1 MIEFQNVNYIV
12 KDGTID
18 KEIIKDISF
27 KLPSCGMVVL
37 SGKSG
42 SGKTTILNL
51 ITNTIKKSSGK
62 IFFDGH
68 DYDTK
73 KRSEIDLIR
82 KNDISVVYQNE
93 GLIEDLTIEENL
105 KVCLCA
111 KGIAFSDVKGLYEQ
125 YIEMLGLSMCL
136 NTKAYNL
143 SGGERVRVR
152 ILQAIIVEPKVLILD
167 EPTASLDLENSKIVM
182 EFLNSIKDKILI
194 VLSTHDLELLDGYEY
209 SIIKINYGRIEYIN
223 ILDTTLNQKDEL
235 KRGKTNIKYISKKV
249 FRQKNIRV
257 VLNTVLLFVSMCFF
271 LITCIFSTFSSGDF
285 WYESYHITNYD
296 TYIISNSSIESLIYN
311 NINYSIIE
319 NEGNK
324 MYEFAKNSK
333 LKYRKY
339 YYDYLNK
346 DFLGIGENMVIDES
360 YSDYEIGITDYSL
373 NELKKNNILKTKS
386 GLNETITIDNTNFI
400 IKKII
405 KTNYKWYNK
414 LSNAKKEE
422 KEAYKEVFYKN
433 VYMNYKTASEMDA
446 IINKSK
452 TVIYNNEKYCVMKVS
467 DLEEGMYSGSKEL
480 QNDNE
485 ILITTSFIKEYY
497 KEEVTSSNIYDYI
510 GKHIEYCGRDYI
522 IKGACILRGI
532 VCTENEYK
540 TYQNTISPSSKEF
553 ISTTLSDKKGAY
565 ELKDFLETEYLN
577 VDIISPFDN
586 DISDIYMV
594 FRTLKKISLFLSVIS
609 LIFILVSSL
618 FLINDLLK
626 INIRS
631 IGILKSFG
639 LSNSNICLLM
649 FKKLFKIV
657 LMVMI
662 PSIAITIA
670 VYIGINMEYIVG
682 MPFDHFIIKFN
693 YLFFALYILA
703 TLMSV
708 YIIYKV
714 FINMAM
720 QRTINDLIKG
730 KE

>member
-257 VLNTVLLFVSMCFF
+257 VLNTVLLCISMVLVMLPCMMAFYNKADFF
-271 LITCIFSTFSSGDF
+271 YNAYKTID
-285 WYESYHITNYD
+285 YD
-296 TYIISNSSIESLIYN
+296 TYIISSVNYERMYTDMNTIYYDNFDTHKYKKLKFREFNYQAYEIIGNIKN
-311 NINYSIIE
+311 NIIVDNDIQTNGIVLTDYMIYMMKENGLVKKDVSIGSTINLSGNDLVIVDVVETNYLWYLSLDKNNMIVEGAYVDIYYKNIFL
-319 NEGNK
+319 NEE
-324 MYEFAKNSK
+324 YAKK
-333 LKYRKY
+333 LMDSYDDEEAKYRKNNFVCVDLSDEKESRKLLEY
-339 YYDYLNK
+339 LYKQKYEVISPYDDDIKNSLKEYLMILKFNK
-346 DFLGIGENMVIDES
+346 YLFPLELTMMVISMYYLIVILLNSNRKKLGLLKS
-360 YSDYEIGITDYSL
+360 YGMNNSQIIFAMDYKFIGTL
-373 NELKKNNILKTKS
+373 ILS
-386 GLNETITIDNTNFI
+386 YASANVLYLIYFFWTNKFI
-400 IKKII
+400 IKS
-405 KTNYKWYNK
+405 TQFN
-414 LSNAKKEE
+414 
-422 KEAYKEVFYKN
+422 
-433 VYMNYKTASEMDA
+433 
-446 IINKSK
+446 
-452 TVIYNNEKYCVMKVS
+452 
-467 DLEEGMYSGSKEL
+467 
-480 QNDNE
+480 
-485 ILITTSFIKEYY
+485 
-497 KEEVTSSNIYDYI
+497 
-510 GKHIEYCGRDYI
+510 DYI
-522 IKGACILRGI
+522 IPYNYLGLIFYTVIFAL
-532 VCTENEYK
+532 
-540 TYQNTISPSSKEF
+540 ISAVLLYISKKK
-553 ISTTLSDKKGAY
+553 LDKK
-565 ELKDFLETEYLN
+565 
-577 VDIISPFDN
+577 DI
-586 DISDIYMV
+586 
-594 FRTLKKISLFLSVIS
+594 L
-609 LIFILVSSL
+609 
-618 FLINDLLK
+618 DLLK
-626 INIRS
+626 
-631 IGILKSFG
+631 K
-639 LSNSNICLLM
+639 
-649 FKKLFKIV
+649 
-657 LMVMI
+657 
-662 PSIAITIA
+662 
-670 VYIGINMEYIVG
+670 
-682 MPFDHFIIKFN
+682 
-693 YLFFALYILA
+693 
-703 TLMSV
+703 
-708 YIIYKV
+708 
-714 FINMAM
+714 
-720 QRTINDLIKG
+720 
-730 KE
+730 

>member
-257 VLNTVLLFVSMCFF
+257 VLNTVLLCISMVLVMLPCMMAFYNKADFF
-271 LITCIFSTFSSGDF
+271 YNAYKTID
-285 WYESYHITNYD
+285 YD
-296 TYIISNSSIESLIYN
+296 TYIISSVNYERMYTDMNTIYYDNFDTHKYKKLKFREFNYQAYEIIGNIKN
-311 NINYSIIE
+311 NIIVDNDIQTNGIVLTDYMIYMMKENGLVKKDVSIGSTINLSGNDLVIVDVVETNYLWYLSLDKNNMIVEGAYVDIYYKNIFL
-319 NEGNK
+319 NEE
-324 MYEFAKNSK
+324 YAKK
-333 LKYRKY
+333 LMDSYDDEEAKYRKNNFVCVDLSDEKESRKLLEY
-339 YYDYLNK
+339 LYKQKYEVISPYDDDIKNSLKEYLMILKFNK
-346 DFLGIGENMVIDES
+346 YLFPLELTMMVISMYYLIVSLLNSNRKKLGLLKS
-360 YSDYEIGITDYSL
+360 YGMNNSQIIFAMDYKFIGTL
-373 NELKKNNILKTKS
+373 ILS
-386 GLNETITIDNTNFI
+386 YASANVLYLIYFFWTNKFI
-400 IKKII
+400 IKS
-405 KTNYKWYNK
+405 TQFN
-414 LSNAKKEE
+414 
-422 KEAYKEVFYKN
+422 
-433 VYMNYKTASEMDA
+433 
-446 IINKSK
+446 
-452 TVIYNNEKYCVMKVS
+452 
-467 DLEEGMYSGSKEL
+467 
-480 QNDNE
+480 
-485 ILITTSFIKEYY
+485 
-497 KEEVTSSNIYDYI
+497 
-510 GKHIEYCGRDYI
+510 DYI
-522 IKGACILRGI
+522 IPYNYLGLIFYTVIFAL
-532 VCTENEYK
+532 
-540 TYQNTISPSSKEF
+540 ISAVLLYISKKK
-553 ISTTLSDKKGAY
+553 LDKK
-565 ELKDFLETEYLN
+565 
-577 VDIISPFDN
+577 DI
-586 DISDIYMV
+586 
-594 FRTLKKISLFLSVIS
+594 L
-609 LIFILVSSL
+609 
-618 FLINDLLK
+618 DLLK
-626 INIRS
+626 
-631 IGILKSFG
+631 K
-639 LSNSNICLLM
+639 
-649 FKKLFKIV
+649 
-657 LMVMI
+657 
-662 PSIAITIA
+662 
-670 VYIGINMEYIVG
+670 
-682 MPFDHFIIKFN
+682 
-693 YLFFALYILA
+693 
-703 TLMSV
+703 
-708 YIIYKV
+708 
-714 FINMAM
+714 
-720 QRTINDLIKG
+720 
-730 KE
+730 

>member
-37 SGKSG
+37 RGKSG

-257 VLNTVLLFVSMCFF
+257 VLNTVLLCISMVLVMLPCMMAFYNKADFF
-271 LITCIFSTFSSGDF
+271 YNAYKIID
-285 WYESYHITNYD
+285 YD
-296 TYIISNSSIESLIYN
+296 TYIISSVNYERMYTDMNTIYYDNFDTHKYKKLKFREFNYQAYEIIGNIKN
-311 NINYSIIE
+311 NIIVDNDIQTNGIVLTDYMIYMMKENGLVKKDVSIGSTINLSGNDLVIVDVVETNYLWYLSLDKNNMIVEGAYVDIYYKNIFL
-319 NEGNK
+319 NEE
-324 MYEFAKNSK
+324 YAKK
-333 LKYRKY
+333 LMDSYDDEEAKYRKNNFVCVDLSDEKESRKLLEY
-339 YYDYLNK
+339 LYKQKYEVISPYDDDIKNSLKEYLMILKFNK
-346 DFLGIGENMVIDES
+346 YLFPLELTMMVISMYYLIVSLLNSNRKKLGLLKS
-360 YSDYEIGITDYSL
+360 YGMNNSQIIFAMDYKFIGNL
-373 NELKKNNILKTKS
+373 ILS
-386 GLNETITIDNTNFI
+386 YASANVLYLIYFFWTNKFI
-400 IKKII
+400 IKS
-405 KTNYKWYNK
+405 TQFN
-414 LSNAKKEE
+414 
-422 KEAYKEVFYKN
+422 
-433 VYMNYKTASEMDA
+433 
-446 IINKSK
+446 
-452 TVIYNNEKYCVMKVS
+452 
-467 DLEEGMYSGSKEL
+467 
-480 QNDNE
+480 
-485 ILITTSFIKEYY
+485 
-497 KEEVTSSNIYDYI
+497 
-510 GKHIEYCGRDYI
+510 DYI
-522 IKGACILRGI
+522 IPYNYLGLIFYTVIFAL
-532 VCTENEYK
+532 
-540 TYQNTISPSSKEF
+540 ISAVLLYISKKK
-553 ISTTLSDKKGAY
+553 LDKK
-565 ELKDFLETEYLN
+565 
-577 VDIISPFDN
+577 DI
-586 DISDIYMV
+586 
-594 FRTLKKISLFLSVIS
+594 L
-609 LIFILVSSL
+609 
-618 FLINDLLK
+618 DLLK
-626 INIRS
+626 
-631 IGILKSFG
+631 K
-639 LSNSNICLLM
+639 
-649 FKKLFKIV
+649 
-657 LMVMI
+657 
-662 PSIAITIA
+662 
-670 VYIGINMEYIVG
+670 
-682 MPFDHFIIKFN
+682 
-693 YLFFALYILA
+693 
-703 TLMSV
+703 
-708 YIIYKV
+708 
-714 FINMAM
+714 
-720 QRTINDLIKG
+720 
-730 KE
+730 

>member
-257 VLNTVLLFVSMCFF
+257 VLNTVLLCISMVLVMLPCMMAFYNKVDFF
-271 LITCIFSTFSSGDF
+271 YNAYKTID
-285 WYESYHITNYD
+285 YD
-296 TYIISNSSIESLIYN
+296 TYIISSVNYERMYTDMNTIYYDNFDTHKYKKLKFREFNYQAYEIIGNIKN
-311 NINYSIIE
+311 NIIVDNDIQTNGIVLTDYMIYMMKENGLVKKDVSIGSTINLSGNDLVIVDVVETNYLWYLSLDKNNMIVEGAYVDIYYKNIFL
-319 NEGNK
+319 NEE
-324 MYEFAKNSK
+324 YAKK
-333 LKYRKY
+333 LMDSYDDEEAKYRKNNFVCVDLSDEKESRKLLEY
-339 YYDYLNK
+339 LYKQKYEVISPYDDDIKNSLKEYLMILKFNK
-346 DFLGIGENMVIDES
+346 YLFPLELTMMVISMYYLIVSLLNSNRKKLGLLKS
-360 YSDYEIGITDYSL
+360 YGMNNSQIIFAMDYKFIGTL
-373 NELKKNNILKTKS
+373 ILS
-386 GLNETITIDNTNFI
+386 YASANVLYLIYFFWTNKFI
-400 IKKII
+400 IKS
-405 KTNYKWYNK
+405 TQFN
-414 LSNAKKEE
+414 
-422 KEAYKEVFYKN
+422 
-433 VYMNYKTASEMDA
+433 
-446 IINKSK
+446 
-452 TVIYNNEKYCVMKVS
+452 
-467 DLEEGMYSGSKEL
+467 
-480 QNDNE
+480 
-485 ILITTSFIKEYY
+485 
-497 KEEVTSSNIYDYI
+497 
-510 GKHIEYCGRDYI
+510 DYI
-522 IKGACILRGI
+522 IPYNYLGLIFYTVIFAL
-532 VCTENEYK
+532 
-540 TYQNTISPSSKEF
+540 ISAVLLYISKKK
-553 ISTTLSDKKGAY
+553 LDKK
-565 ELKDFLETEYLN
+565 
-577 VDIISPFDN
+577 DI
-586 DISDIYMV
+586 
-594 FRTLKKISLFLSVIS
+594 L
-609 LIFILVSSL
+609 
-618 FLINDLLK
+618 DLLK
-626 INIRS
+626 
-631 IGILKSFG
+631 K
-639 LSNSNICLLM
+639 
-649 FKKLFKIV
+649 
-657 LMVMI
+657 
-662 PSIAITIA
+662 
-670 VYIGINMEYIVG
+670 
-682 MPFDHFIIKFN
+682 
-693 YLFFALYILA
+693 
-703 TLMSV
+703 
-708 YIIYKV
+708 
-714 FINMAM
+714 
-720 QRTINDLIKG
+720 
-730 KE
+730 

>member
-1 MIEFQNVNYIV
+1 
-12 KDGTID
+12 
-18 KEIIKDISF
+18 
-27 KLPSCGMVVL
+27 
-37 SGKSG
+37 
-42 SGKTTILNL
+42 
-51 ITNTIKKSSGK
+51 
-62 IFFDGH
+62 
-68 DYDTK
+68 
-73 KRSEIDLIR
+73 
-82 KNDISVVYQNE
+82 
-93 GLIEDLTIEENL
+93 
-105 KVCLCA
+105 
-111 KGIAFSDVKGLYEQ
+111 
-125 YIEMLGLSMCL
+125 
-136 NTKAYNL
+136 
-143 SGGERVRVR
+143 
-152 ILQAIIVEPKVLILD
+152 
-167 EPTASLDLENSKIVM
+167 
-182 EFLNSIKDKILI
+182 
-194 VLSTHDLELLDGYEY
+194 
-209 SIIKINYGRIEYIN
+209 
-223 ILDTTLNQKDEL
+223 
-235 KRGKTNIKYISKKV
+235 
-249 FRQKNIRV
+249 
-257 VLNTVLLFVSMCFF
+257 
-271 LITCIFSTFSSGDF
+271 
-285 WYESYHITNYD
+285 
-296 TYIISNSSIESLIYN
+296 
-311 NINYSIIE
+311 
-319 NEGNK
+319 
-324 MYEFAKNSK
+324 
-333 LKYRKY
+333 
-339 YYDYLNK
+339 
-346 DFLGIGENMVIDES
+346 
-360 YSDYEIGITDYSL
+360 
-373 NELKKNNILKTKS
+373 
-386 GLNETITIDNTNFI
+386 
-400 IKKII
+400 
-405 KTNYKWYNK
+405 
-414 LSNAKKEE
+414 
-422 KEAYKEVFYKN
+422 
-433 VYMNYKTASEMDA
+433 MNYKTASEMDA

-467 DLEEGMYSGSKEL
+467 DLEEGMYYGSKEL

-497 KEEVTSSNIYDYI
+497 NEEVTSSNIYDYI

-586 DISDIYMV
+586 DISDIYMI

-714 FINMAM
+714 LMNIAM
-720 QRTINDLIKG
+720 QRTINDLIKD

>member
-257 VLNTVLLFVSMCFF
+257 VLNTVLLCISMVLVMLPCMMAFYNKADFF
-271 LITCIFSTFSSGDF
+271 YNAYKTID
-285 WYESYHITNYD
+285 YD
-296 TYIISNSSIESLIYN
+296 TYIISSVNYERMYTDMNTIYYDNFDTHKYKKLKFREFNYQAYEIIGNIKN
-311 NINYSIIE
+311 NIIVDNDIQTNGIVLTDYMIYMMKENGLVKKDVSIGSTINLSGNDLVIVDVVETNYLWYLSLDKNNMIVEGAYVDIYYKNIFL
-319 NEGNK
+319 NEE
-324 MYEFAKNSK
+324 YAKK
-333 LKYRKY
+333 LMDSYDDEEAKYRKNNFVCVDLSDEKESRKLLEY
-339 YYDYLNK
+339 LYKQKYEVISPYDDDIKNSLKEYLMILKFNK
-346 DFLGIGENMVIDES
+346 YLFPLELTMMVISMYYLIVSLLNSNRKKLGLLKS
-360 YSDYEIGITDYSL
+360 YGMNNSQIIFAMDYKFIGNL
-373 NELKKNNILKTKS
+373 ILS
-386 GLNETITIDNTNFI
+386 YASANVLYLIYFFWTNKFI
-400 IKKII
+400 IKS
-405 KTNYKWYNK
+405 TQFN
-414 LSNAKKEE
+414 
-422 KEAYKEVFYKN
+422 
-433 VYMNYKTASEMDA
+433 
-446 IINKSK
+446 
-452 TVIYNNEKYCVMKVS
+452 
-467 DLEEGMYSGSKEL
+467 
-480 QNDNE
+480 
-485 ILITTSFIKEYY
+485 
-497 KEEVTSSNIYDYI
+497 
-510 GKHIEYCGRDYI
+510 DYI
-522 IKGACILRGI
+522 IPYNYLGLIFYTVIFAL
-532 VCTENEYK
+532 
-540 TYQNTISPSSKEF
+540 ISAVLLYISKKK
-553 ISTTLSDKKGAY
+553 LDKK
-565 ELKDFLETEYLN
+565 
-577 VDIISPFDN
+577 DI
-586 DISDIYMV
+586 
-594 FRTLKKISLFLSVIS
+594 L
-609 LIFILVSSL
+609 
-618 FLINDLLK
+618 DLLK
-626 INIRS
+626 
-631 IGILKSFG
+631 K
-639 LSNSNICLLM
+639 
-649 FKKLFKIV
+649 
-657 LMVMI
+657 
-662 PSIAITIA
+662 
-670 VYIGINMEYIVG
+670 
-682 MPFDHFIIKFN
+682 
-693 YLFFALYILA
+693 
-703 TLMSV
+703 
-708 YIIYKV
+708 
-714 FINMAM
+714 
-720 QRTINDLIKG
+720 
-730 KE
+730 

>member
-18 KEIIKDISF
+18 KEIIKDVSF

-257 VLNTVLLFVSMCFF
+257 VLNTVLLCISMVLVMLPCMMAFYNKADFF
-271 LITCIFSTFSSGDF
+271 YNAYKTID
-285 WYESYHITNYD
+285 YD
-296 TYIISNSSIESLIYN
+296 TYIISSVNYERMYTDMNTIYYDNFDTHKYKKLKFREFNYQAYEIIGNIKN
-311 NINYSIIE
+311 NIIVDNDIQTNGIVLTDYMIYMMKENGLVKKDVSIGSTINLSGNDLVIVDVVETNYLWYLSLDKNNMIVEGAYVDIYYKNIFL
-319 NEGNK
+319 NEE
-324 MYEFAKNSK
+324 YAKK
-333 LKYRKY
+333 LMDSYDDEEAKYRKNNFVCVDLSDEKESRKLLEY
-339 YYDYLNK
+339 LYKQKYEVISPYDDDIKNSLKEYLMILKFNK
-346 DFLGIGENMVIDES
+346 YLFPLELTMMVISMYYLIVSLLNSNRKKLGLLKS
-360 YSDYEIGITDYSL
+360 YGMNNSQIIFAMDYKFIGTL
-373 NELKKNNILKTKS
+373 ILS
-386 GLNETITIDNTNFI
+386 YASANVLYLIYFFWTNKFI
-400 IKKII
+400 IKS
-405 KTNYKWYNK
+405 TQFN
-414 LSNAKKEE
+414 
-422 KEAYKEVFYKN
+422 
-433 VYMNYKTASEMDA
+433 
-446 IINKSK
+446 
-452 TVIYNNEKYCVMKVS
+452 
-467 DLEEGMYSGSKEL
+467 
-480 QNDNE
+480 
-485 ILITTSFIKEYY
+485 
-497 KEEVTSSNIYDYI
+497 
-510 GKHIEYCGRDYI
+510 DYI
-522 IKGACILRGI
+522 IPYNYLGLIFYTVIFAL
-532 VCTENEYK
+532 
-540 TYQNTISPSSKEF
+540 ISAVLLYISKKK
-553 ISTTLSDKKGAY
+553 LDKK
-565 ELKDFLETEYLN
+565 
-577 VDIISPFDN
+577 DI
-586 DISDIYMV
+586 
-594 FRTLKKISLFLSVIS
+594 L
-609 LIFILVSSL
+609 
-618 FLINDLLK
+618 DLLK
-626 INIRS
+626 
-631 IGILKSFG
+631 K
-639 LSNSNICLLM
+639 
-649 FKKLFKIV
+649 
-657 LMVMI
+657 
-662 PSIAITIA
+662 
-670 VYIGINMEYIVG
+670 
-682 MPFDHFIIKFN
+682 
-693 YLFFALYILA
+693 
-703 TLMSV
+703 
-708 YIIYKV
+708 
-714 FINMAM
+714 
-720 QRTINDLIKG
+720 
-730 KE
+730 

>member
-111 KGIAFSDVKGLYEQ
+111 KGIAFFDVKGLYEQ

-257 VLNTVLLFVSMCFF
+257 VLNTVLLCISMVLVMLPCMMAFYNKADFF
-271 LITCIFSTFSSGDF
+271 YNAYKTID
-285 WYESYHITNYD
+285 YD
-296 TYIISNSSIESLIYN
+296 TYIISSVNYERMYTDMNTIYYDNFDTHKYKKLKFREFNYQAYEIIGNIKN
-311 NINYSIIE
+311 NIIVDNDIQTNGIVLTDYMIYMMKENGLVKKDVSIGSTINLSGNDLVIVDVVETNYLWYLSLDKNNMIVEGAYVDIYYKNIFL
-319 NEGNK
+319 NEE
-324 MYEFAKNSK
+324 YAKK
-333 LKYRKY
+333 LMDSYDDEEAKYRKNNFVCVDLSDEKESRKLLEY
-339 YYDYLNK
+339 LYKQKYEVISPYDDDIKNSLKEYLMILKFNK
-346 DFLGIGENMVIDES
+346 YLFPLELTMMVISMYYLIVSLLNSNRKKLGLLKS
-360 YSDYEIGITDYSL
+360 YGMNNSQIIFAMDYKFIGNL
-373 NELKKNNILKTKS
+373 ILS
-386 GLNETITIDNTNFI
+386 YASANVLYLIYFFWTNKFI
-400 IKKII
+400 IKS
-405 KTNYKWYNK
+405 TQFN
-414 LSNAKKEE
+414 
-422 KEAYKEVFYKN
+422 
-433 VYMNYKTASEMDA
+433 
-446 IINKSK
+446 
-452 TVIYNNEKYCVMKVS
+452 
-467 DLEEGMYSGSKEL
+467 
-480 QNDNE
+480 
-485 ILITTSFIKEYY
+485 
-497 KEEVTSSNIYDYI
+497 
-510 GKHIEYCGRDYI
+510 DYI
-522 IKGACILRGI
+522 IPYNYLGLIFYTVIFAL
-532 VCTENEYK
+532 
-540 TYQNTISPSSKEF
+540 ISAVLLYISKKK
-553 ISTTLSDKKGAY
+553 LDKK
-565 ELKDFLETEYLN
+565 
-577 VDIISPFDN
+577 DI
-586 DISDIYMV
+586 
-594 FRTLKKISLFLSVIS
+594 L
-609 LIFILVSSL
+609 
-618 FLINDLLK
+618 DLLK
-626 INIRS
+626 
-631 IGILKSFG
+631 K
-639 LSNSNICLLM
+639 
-649 FKKLFKIV
+649 
-657 LMVMI
+657 
-662 PSIAITIA
+662 
-670 VYIGINMEYIVG
+670 
-682 MPFDHFIIKFN
+682 
-693 YLFFALYILA
+693 
-703 TLMSV
+703 
-708 YIIYKV
+708 
-714 FINMAM
+714 
-720 QRTINDLIKG
+720 
-730 KE
+730 

>member
-18 KEIIKDISF
+18 KEIIKDVSF

-257 VLNTVLLFVSMCFF
+257 VLNTVLLCISMVLVMLPCMMAFYNKADFF
-271 LITCIFSTFSSGDF
+271 YNAYKTID
-285 WYESYHITNYD
+285 YD
-296 TYIISNSSIESLIYN
+296 TYIISSVNYERMYTDMNTIYYDNFDTHKYKKLKFREFNYQAYEIIGNIKN
-311 NINYSIIE
+311 NIIVDNDIQTNGIVLTDYMIYMMKENGLVKKDVSIGSTINLSGNDLVIVDVVETNYLWYLSLDKNNMIVEGAYVDIYYKNIFL
-319 NEGNK
+319 NEE
-324 MYEFAKNSK
+324 YAKK
-333 LKYRKY
+333 LMDSYDDEEAKYRKNNFVCVDLSDEKESRKLLEY
-339 YYDYLNK
+339 LYKQKYEVISPYDDDIKNSLKEYLMILKFNK
-346 DFLGIGENMVIDES
+346 YLFPLELTIMVISMYYLIVSLLNSNRKKLGLLKS
-360 YSDYEIGITDYSL
+360 YGMNNSQIIFAMDYKFIGNL
-373 NELKKNNILKTKS
+373 ILS
-386 GLNETITIDNTNFI
+386 YASANVLYLIYFFWTNKFI
-400 IKKII
+400 IKS
-405 KTNYKWYNK
+405 TQFN
-414 LSNAKKEE
+414 
-422 KEAYKEVFYKN
+422 
-433 VYMNYKTASEMDA
+433 
-446 IINKSK
+446 
-452 TVIYNNEKYCVMKVS
+452 
-467 DLEEGMYSGSKEL
+467 
-480 QNDNE
+480 
-485 ILITTSFIKEYY
+485 
-497 KEEVTSSNIYDYI
+497 
-510 GKHIEYCGRDYI
+510 DYI
-522 IKGACILRGI
+522 IPYNYLGLIFYTVIFAL
-532 VCTENEYK
+532 
-540 TYQNTISPSSKEF
+540 ISAVLLYISKKK
-553 ISTTLSDKKGAY
+553 LDKK
-565 ELKDFLETEYLN
+565 
-577 VDIISPFDN
+577 DI
-586 DISDIYMV
+586 
-594 FRTLKKISLFLSVIS
+594 L
-609 LIFILVSSL
+609 
-618 FLINDLLK
+618 DLLK
-626 INIRS
+626 
-631 IGILKSFG
+631 K
-639 LSNSNICLLM
+639 
-649 FKKLFKIV
+649 
-657 LMVMI
+657 
-662 PSIAITIA
+662 
-670 VYIGINMEYIVG
+670 
-682 MPFDHFIIKFN
+682 
-693 YLFFALYILA
+693 
-703 TLMSV
+703 
-708 YIIYKV
+708 
-714 FINMAM
+714 
-720 QRTINDLIKG
+720 
-730 KE
+730 

>member
-257 VLNTVLLFVSMCFF
+257 VLNTVLLCISMVLVMLPCMMAFYNKADFF
-271 LITCIFSTFSSGDF
+271 YNAYKTID
-285 WYESYHITNYD
+285 YD
-296 TYIISNSSIESLIYN
+296 TYIISSVNYERMYTDMNTIYYDNFDTHKYKKLKFREFNYQAYEIIGNIKN
-311 NINYSIIE
+311 NIIVDNDIQTNGIVLTDYMIYMMKENGLVKKDVSIGSTINLSGNDLVIVDVVETNYLWYLSLDKNNMIVEGAYVDIYYKNIFL
-319 NEGNK
+319 NEE
-324 MYEFAKNSK
+324 YAKK
-333 LKYRKY
+333 LMDSYDDEEAKYRKNNFVCVDLSDEKESRKLLEY
-339 YYDYLNK
+339 LYKQKYEVISPYDDDIKNSLKEYLMILKFNK
-346 DFLGIGENMVIDES
+346 YLFPLELTMMVISMYYLIVSLLNSNRKKLGLLKS
-360 YSDYEIGITDYSL
+360 YGMNNRQIIFAMDYKFIGTL
-373 NELKKNNILKTKS
+373 ILS
-386 GLNETITIDNTNFI
+386 YASANVLYLIYFFWTNKFI
-400 IKKII
+400 IKS
-405 KTNYKWYNK
+405 TQFN
-414 LSNAKKEE
+414 
-422 KEAYKEVFYKN
+422 
-433 VYMNYKTASEMDA
+433 
-446 IINKSK
+446 
-452 TVIYNNEKYCVMKVS
+452 
-467 DLEEGMYSGSKEL
+467 
-480 QNDNE
+480 
-485 ILITTSFIKEYY
+485 
-497 KEEVTSSNIYDYI
+497 
-510 GKHIEYCGRDYI
+510 DYI
-522 IKGACILRGI
+522 IPYNYLGLIFYTVIFAL
-532 VCTENEYK
+532 
-540 TYQNTISPSSKEF
+540 ISAVLLYISKKK
-553 ISTTLSDKKGAY
+553 LDKK
-565 ELKDFLETEYLN
+565 
-577 VDIISPFDN
+577 DI
-586 DISDIYMV
+586 
-594 FRTLKKISLFLSVIS
+594 L
-609 LIFILVSSL
+609 
-618 FLINDLLK
+618 DLLK
-626 INIRS
+626 
-631 IGILKSFG
+631 K
-639 LSNSNICLLM
+639 
-649 FKKLFKIV
+649 
-657 LMVMI
+657 
-662 PSIAITIA
+662 
-670 VYIGINMEYIVG
+670 
-682 MPFDHFIIKFN
+682 
-693 YLFFALYILA
+693 
-703 TLMSV
+703 
-708 YIIYKV
+708 
-714 FINMAM
+714 
-720 QRTINDLIKG
+720 
-730 KE
+730 

>member
-18 KEIIKDISF
+18 KEIIKDVSF

-152 ILQAIIVEPKVLILD
+152 ILQAIIVEPKALILD

-257 VLNTVLLFVSMCFF
+257 VLNTVLLCISMVLVMLPCMMAFYNKADFF
-271 LITCIFSTFSSGDF
+271 YNAYKTID
-285 WYESYHITNYD
+285 YD
-296 TYIISNSSIESLIYN
+296 TYIISSVNYERMYTDMNTIYYDNFDTHEYKKLKFREFNYQAYEIIGNIKN
-311 NINYSIIE
+311 NIIVDNDIQTNGIVLTDYMIYMMKENGLVKKDVSIGSTINLSGNDLVIVDVVETNYLWYLSLDKNNMIVEGAYVDIYYKNIFL
-319 NEGNK
+319 NEE
-324 MYEFAKNSK
+324 YAKK
-333 LKYRKY
+333 LMDSYDDEEAKYRKNNFVCVDLSDEKESRKLLEY
-339 YYDYLNK
+339 LYKQKYEVISPYDDDIKNTLKEYLMILKFNK
-346 DFLGIGENMVIDES
+346 YLFPLELTMMVISMYYLIVSLLNSNRKKLGLLKS
-360 YSDYEIGITDYSL
+360 YGMNNSQIIFAMDYKFIGTL
-373 NELKKNNILKTKS
+373 ILS
-386 GLNETITIDNTNFI
+386 YASANVLYLIYFFWTNKFI
-400 IKKII
+400 IKS
-405 KTNYKWYNK
+405 TQFN
-414 LSNAKKEE
+414 
-422 KEAYKEVFYKN
+422 
-433 VYMNYKTASEMDA
+433 
-446 IINKSK
+446 
-452 TVIYNNEKYCVMKVS
+452 
-467 DLEEGMYSGSKEL
+467 
-480 QNDNE
+480 
-485 ILITTSFIKEYY
+485 
-497 KEEVTSSNIYDYI
+497 
-510 GKHIEYCGRDYI
+510 DYI
-522 IKGACILRGI
+522 IPYNYLGLIFYTVIFAL
-532 VCTENEYK
+532 
-540 TYQNTISPSSKEF
+540 ISAVLLYISKKK
-553 ISTTLSDKKGAY
+553 LDKK
-565 ELKDFLETEYLN
+565 
-577 VDIISPFDN
+577 DI
-586 DISDIYMV
+586 
-594 FRTLKKISLFLSVIS
+594 L
-609 LIFILVSSL
+609 
-618 FLINDLLK
+618 
-626 INIRS
+626 
-631 IGILKSFG
+631 
-639 LSNSNICLLM
+639 
-649 FKKLFKIV
+649 
-657 LMVMI
+657 
-662 PSIAITIA
+662 
-670 VYIGINMEYIVG
+670 
-682 MPFDHFIIKFN
+682 
-693 YLFFALYILA
+693 
-703 TLMSV
+703 
-708 YIIYKV
+708 
-714 FINMAM
+714 
-720 QRTINDLIKG
+720 DLIK
-730 KE
+730 K

>member
-18 KEIIKDISF
+18 KEIIKDVSF

-257 VLNTVLLFVSMCFF
+257 VLNTVLLCISMVLVMLPCMMAFYNKADFF
-271 LITCIFSTFSSGDF
+271 YNAYKTID
-285 WYESYHITNYD
+285 YD
-296 TYIISNSSIESLIYN
+296 TYIISSVNYERMYTDMNTIYYDNFDTHKYKKLKFREFNYQAYEIIGNIKN
-311 NINYSIIE
+311 NIIVDNDIQTNGIVLTDYMIYMMKENGLVKKDVSIGSTINLSGNDLVIVDVVETNYLWYLSLDKNNMIVEGAYVDIYYKNIFL
-319 NEGNK
+319 NEE
-324 MYEFAKNSK
+324 YAKK
-333 LKYRKY
+333 LMDSYDDEEAKYRKNNFVCVDLSDEKESRKLLEY
-339 YYDYLNK
+339 LYKQKYEVISPYDDDIKNSLKEYLMILKFNK
-346 DFLGIGENMVIDES
+346 YLFPLELTIMVISMYYLIVSLLNSNRKKLGLLKS
-360 YSDYEIGITDYSL
+360 YGMNNSQIIFAMDYKFIGTL
-373 NELKKNNILKTKS
+373 ILS
-386 GLNETITIDNTNFI
+386 YASANVLYLIYFFWTNKFI
-400 IKKII
+400 IKS
-405 KTNYKWYNK
+405 TQFN
-414 LSNAKKEE
+414 
-422 KEAYKEVFYKN
+422 
-433 VYMNYKTASEMDA
+433 
-446 IINKSK
+446 
-452 TVIYNNEKYCVMKVS
+452 
-467 DLEEGMYSGSKEL
+467 
-480 QNDNE
+480 
-485 ILITTSFIKEYY
+485 
-497 KEEVTSSNIYDYI
+497 
-510 GKHIEYCGRDYI
+510 DYI
-522 IKGACILRGI
+522 IPYNYLGLIFYTVIFAL
-532 VCTENEYK
+532 
-540 TYQNTISPSSKEF
+540 ISAVLLYISKKK
-553 ISTTLSDKKGAY
+553 LDKK
-565 ELKDFLETEYLN
+565 
-577 VDIISPFDN
+577 DI
-586 DISDIYMV
+586 
-594 FRTLKKISLFLSVIS
+594 L
-609 LIFILVSSL
+609 
-618 FLINDLLK
+618 DLLK
-626 INIRS
+626 
-631 IGILKSFG
+631 K
-639 LSNSNICLLM
+639 
-649 FKKLFKIV
+649 
-657 LMVMI
+657 
-662 PSIAITIA
+662 
-670 VYIGINMEYIVG
+670 
-682 MPFDHFIIKFN
+682 
-693 YLFFALYILA
+693 
-703 TLMSV
+703 
-708 YIIYKV
+708 
-714 FINMAM
+714 
-720 QRTINDLIKG
+720 
-730 KE
+730 

>member
-18 KEIIKDISF
+18 KEIIKDVSF

-257 VLNTVLLFVSMCFF
+257 VLNTVLLCISMVLVMLPCMMAFYNKADFF
-271 LITCIFSTFSSGDF
+271 YNAYKTID
-285 WYESYHITNYD
+285 YD
-296 TYIISNSSIESLIYN
+296 TYIISSVNYERMYTDMNTIYYDNFDTHKYKKLKFREFNYQAYEIIGNIKN
-311 NINYSIIE
+311 NIIVDNDIQTNGIVLTDYMIYMMKENGLVKKDVSIGSTINLSGNDLVIVDVVETNYLWYLSLDKNNMIVEGAYVDIYYKNIFL
-319 NEGNK
+319 NEE
-324 MYEFAKNSK
+324 YAKK
-333 LKYRKY
+333 LMDSYDDEEAKYRKNNFVCVDLSDEKESRKLLEY
-339 YYDYLNK
+339 LYKQKYEVISPYDDDIKNSLKEYLMILKFNK
-346 DFLGIGENMVIDES
+346 YLFPLELTMMVISMYYLIVSLLNSNRKKLGLLKS
-360 YSDYEIGITDYSL
+360 YGMNNSQIIFAMDYKFIGNL
-373 NELKKNNILKTKS
+373 ILS
-386 GLNETITIDNTNFI
+386 YASANVLYLIYFFWTNKFI
-400 IKKII
+400 IKS
-405 KTNYKWYNK
+405 TQFN
-414 LSNAKKEE
+414 
-422 KEAYKEVFYKN
+422 
-433 VYMNYKTASEMDA
+433 
-446 IINKSK
+446 
-452 TVIYNNEKYCVMKVS
+452 
-467 DLEEGMYSGSKEL
+467 
-480 QNDNE
+480 
-485 ILITTSFIKEYY
+485 
-497 KEEVTSSNIYDYI
+497 
-510 GKHIEYCGRDYI
+510 DYI
-522 IKGACILRGI
+522 IPYNYLGLIFYTVIFAL
-532 VCTENEYK
+532 
-540 TYQNTISPSSKEF
+540 ISAVLLYISKKK
-553 ISTTLSDKKGAY
+553 LDKK
-565 ELKDFLETEYLN
+565 
-577 VDIISPFDN
+577 DI
-586 DISDIYMV
+586 
-594 FRTLKKISLFLSVIS
+594 L
-609 LIFILVSSL
+609 
-618 FLINDLLK
+618 DLLK
-626 INIRS
+626 
-631 IGILKSFG
+631 K
-639 LSNSNICLLM
+639 
-649 FKKLFKIV
+649 
-657 LMVMI
+657 
-662 PSIAITIA
+662 
-670 VYIGINMEYIVG
+670 
-682 MPFDHFIIKFN
+682 
-693 YLFFALYILA
+693 
-703 TLMSV
+703 
-708 YIIYKV
+708 
-714 FINMAM
+714 
-720 QRTINDLIKG
+720 
-730 KE
+730 